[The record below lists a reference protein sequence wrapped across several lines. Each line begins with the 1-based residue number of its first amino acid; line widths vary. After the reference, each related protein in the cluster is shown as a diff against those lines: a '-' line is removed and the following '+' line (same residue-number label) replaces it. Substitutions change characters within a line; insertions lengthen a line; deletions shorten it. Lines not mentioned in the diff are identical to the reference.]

1 MPLYSICDTQ
11 GCPNRGKAAN
21 HPRSERDPKHCGI
34 CGSRVRMI
42 QTAEEKKEYNV
53 EERFWP

>member
-1 MPLYSICDTQ
+1 MPLYSVCDNKR
-11 GCPNRGKAAN
+11 CPNYRKVVN

-34 CGSRVRMI
+34 CGHPVRMI